1 MNIKDL
7 MLGSLEASD
16 SPSGTLNV
24 LDFKKTLRGLI
35 VAVLGAVITTGFDFL
50 SNWLLS
56 TDFGSYQILIGFV
69 ISSGIVEITR
79 RYLAEQVTD
88 LSQ

>member
-1 MNIKDL
+1 MKPKEFFF
-7 MLGSLEASD
+7 GSLEASD

-24 LDFKKTLRGLI
+24 LDFKKTLRGLV

-56 TDFGSYQILIGFV
+56 TDFGQFQMFIGF
-69 ISSGIVEITR
+69 ILSSGVVELAR
-79 RYLAEQVTD
+79 RYLADHVVD